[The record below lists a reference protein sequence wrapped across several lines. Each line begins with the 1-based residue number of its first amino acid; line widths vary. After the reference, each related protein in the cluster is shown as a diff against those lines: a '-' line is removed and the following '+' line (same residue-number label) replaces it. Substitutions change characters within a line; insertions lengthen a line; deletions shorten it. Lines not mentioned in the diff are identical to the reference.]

1 MSKQVKQVK
10 EIKEVNEAKIN
21 RQIAGKILAQSNK
34 EKDPVIQKKMRQFTG
49 KLLADANK
57 VINDIKDIKG
67 KQVKKT

>member
-1 MSKQVKQVK
+1 MSKQVK
-10 EIKEVNEAKIN
+10 EAKLN

-34 EKDPVIQKKMRQFTG
+34 ERDPSIQKKMRQITG

-57 VINDIKDIKG
+57 VIKDIKDIKG